1 MSDGSLAYLGAGF
14 LVAWIVIGAYVV
26 RLWRLQRNISRRI
39 EEVERRSP
47 PPGAG

>member
-1 MSDGSLAYLGAGF
+1 MSDGTLAYLGAGF

-26 RLWRLQRNISRRI
+26 RLWRLQRDIARRI
-39 EEVERRSP
+39 DDVERRST